1 MRKRMEAWELGVF
14 PSPNLI
20 PTGIPTYTCTSAREA
35 ETGSPVISSLVRSP
49 LRLAH
54 GQYTSAVAFVSS
66 VNYVLMTETHKTDP
80 GWRTCCKIT
89 VLSSDS
95 SVRDEDGS
103 ETAPVK
109 MKPRCSATGKAKP
122 WHVPGKW
129 VRSG

>member
-1 MRKRMEAWELGVF
+1 MEMHEQMEAWELGVF

-20 PTGIPTYTCTSAREA
+20 HTGIPTYTYTSAREA
-35 ETGSPVISSLVRSP
+35 ETGSPVVSSLVRSP

-54 GQYTSAVAFVSS
+54 GQHTEFVAS
-66 VNYVLMTETHKTDP
+66 VNYMLMTETHKTDP
-80 GWRTCCKIT
+80 GWRTCCEVT
-89 VLSSDS
+89 VLSSDL

-103 ETAPVK
+103 ETAPVR

-122 WHVPGKW
+122 WHVPGIW